1 MEFDKMSIADL
12 LSDESFINYCKRSSP
27 EDITLWESYI
37 RENPDRRELVE
48 NARAKFTALF
58 NAMAMADQD
67 EQETL
72 LMNKLNSVEPA
83 MIVKMQGSGDK
94 RPTKTF
100 PLLLKWLMPAAAVA
114 VTVFFIINYKHSSKK
129 ENLKTFAAA
138 YGERKNFQLPDGC
151 MVTLNGGSKMHIN
164 EHYGISSRDIYLEGE
179 AFFDVKHNKEL
190 PFIVHTSAMDIKALG
205 TAFDVKAYPDEKI
218 TEASLVNGLVEVT
231 LKADKNYKV
240 MLHPNQK
247 VQWKEPESNPEP
259 GEKTKIAEKSVVQ
272 DITRTDEGAVKETAW
287 TQNKLVFAHES
298 FEEIAVLLERW
309 YGVRIEFEDDS
320 VRHYRFTGSFEKE
333 KLSTVL
339 LFLKESKNFNYDIQS
354 AETMKVRISK

>member
-1 MEFDKMSIADL
+1 MESDEMSIADL
-12 LSDESFINYCKRSSP
+12 LSDESFINFCKRSSP
-27 EDITLWESYI
+27 EDIVIWESYI
-37 RENPDRRELVE
+37 RDNPGRRELVE

-72 LMNKLNSVEPA
+72 LMNRLNNVEPA
-83 MIVKMQGSGDK
+83 TVVKMQGSGGK
-94 RPTKTF
+94 RQKNAF
-100 PLLLKWLMPAAAVA
+100 SLLLKLLMPAAAVA
-114 VTVFFIINYKHSSKK
+114 VTVYLIINYKNSPKK
-129 ENLKTFAAA
+129 EGPKTFAAA

-151 MVTLNGGSKMHIN
+151 MVTLNGGSKIHIN

-247 VQWKEPESNPEP
+247 VQWREPDGNPEP
-259 GEKTKIAEKSVVQ
+259 GEKTKISENSAVQ

-298 FEEIAVLLERW
+298 FEDIAILLERW
-309 YGVRIEFEDDS
+309 YGVKIEFEDDS

-339 LFLKESKNFNYDIQS
+339 LFLKESKKFNYDIQS
-354 AETMKVRISK
+354 EETMRVRISK